1 MTGFTINQVRISDQ
15 VYEYLR
21 GEITT
26 GRLVPGERLDLDQLV
41 EQLKV
46 SKMPIKEAL
55 GRLATEG
62 LVDIQSRR
70 GTYVGRVDARDLEE
84 TFEVR
89 RVLEMLAGELAV
101 KRVGEDDLVRLR
113 DLIVRMEE
121 SSEVAAHVELNFQFH
136 GLIVELSDNRKL
148 IEMYERLSVPIQV
161 AGIHYRSEGWLD
173 RLAQEQVEHR
183 AIVDALEGRDEEAA
197 IRSISA
203 HIKRGR
209 RSLLEDVERSKEG

>member
-1 MTGFTINQVRISDQ
+1 MTGFTINQLRISDQ

-41 EQLKV
+41 ERLKV

-101 KRVGEDDLVRLR
+101 KRVRESDLARLR
-113 DLIVRMEE
+113 ELIVRMEG

-161 AGIHYRSEGWLD
+161 AGIHYRSEGWLE
-173 RLAQEQVEHR
+173 RLAQEQQEHR
-183 AIVDALEGRDEEAA
+183 AIVAALASRDDEAVTRA
-197 IRSISA
+197 ISA

-209 RSLLEDVERSKEG
+209 RSLLEDVEKSKES

>member
-1 MTGFTINQVRISDQ
+1 MTGFTINQLRISDQ

-21 GEITT
+21 GEITM

-41 EQLKV
+41 ERLKV

-70 GTYVGRVDARDLEE
+70 GTYVGRVDARELEE

-101 KRVGEDDLVRLR
+101 GRVGESDLARLR
-113 DLIVRMEE
+113 ELIERMEG
-121 SSEVAAHVELNFQFH
+121 STEVAAHLELNFQFH
-136 GLIVELSDNRKL
+136 GRLVELSENRKL

-161 AGIHYRSEGWLD
+161 AGIHYRSEGWLE
-173 RLAQEQVEHR
+173 RLAQEQQEHR
-183 AIVDALEGRDEEAA
+183 AIVEALAERDGEAVARA
-197 IRSISA
+197 IGA
-203 HIKRGR
+203 HIRRGR
-209 RSLLEDVERSKEG
+209 RSLLDDVERSTEG